1 MSERKA
7 RLMDSARKA
16 LSSLSHYDYEEC
28 EVGYMF
34 STEIGNVYLVTF
46 TEYPLISDLVET
58 TLYMLNIDRLNR
70 VKSSNADGEKVR
82 NTILIIIY
90 KFFEKNTDALV
101 TICESGDSRQKVRHR
116 LFSQWFEMFNNGY
129 LHKKDAV
136 FIADGAENYASLYYR
151 ENTVDRHLLLAGFDD
166 LVNAKFYLE

>member
-16 LSSLSHYDYEEC
+16 LSSLSHYEYEEC

-58 TLYMLNIDRLNR
+58 TLYI
-70 VKSSNADGEKVR
+70 A
-82 NTILIIIY
+82 
-90 KFFEKNTDALV
+90 
-101 TICESGDSRQKVRHR
+101 
-116 LFSQWFEMFNNGY
+116 
-129 LHKKDAV
+129 KKRMPHFLKKTV
-136 FIADGAENYASLYYR
+136 FWS
-151 ENTVDRHLLLAGFDD
+151 
-166 LVNAKFYLE
+166 